1 MKLVVQS
8 GPLAGQELPIDK
20 PVLVLGRGAGC
31 DILLEDQEASR
42 RHAEMHFTGGQVSIV
57 DAGSMNG
64 TFVNGMRIQGM
75 QALLPGD
82 EIRIGASVLRLQEGV
97 ALAPAAAMDSD
108 LGLAEP
114 PPVVGG
120 GGSKLGLI
128 LGGAAALV
136 ILVIVALAAFLA
148 LRGKGDPATAGGGG
162 FTPTAGQAAP
172 SSTPVLAPSPPP
184 PPLPGGATVTPLVQ
198 LFVTLSPKPGVPTVA
213 ASPVAGGGGAPSQP
227 VGASQSPPF
236 TVKWSPGRYE
246 GWAEGKRMSSDLTI
260 ANVAL
265 AEIRPPY
272 TPYFI
277 VSDPKGQMRQ
287 ADLKDYGGGKGPPA
301 IAKGQTITWTWF
313 GVMEK
318 HEWVRGSVFRYAGY
332 AWAQEFNPDGSLA
345 GSPRVIDEKQLIPF
359 LPKEVPPEMLPT
371 LAATMAATM
380 AAGGMPTGIPTGVPS
395 GVPTG
400 IPTAKP

>member
-1 MKLVVQS
+1 MKLAAQS
-8 GPLAGQELPIDK
+8 GPLAGRELPIDK
-20 PVLVLGRGAGC
+20 PVLVLGRGVGC
-31 DILLEDQEASR
+31 DILLEDHEVSR
-42 RHAEMHFTGGQVSIV
+42 RHAEIRFAGGQVSV
-57 DAGSMNG
+57 ADAGSMNG
-64 TFVNGMRIQGM
+64 TFVNGMRIQGV
-75 QALLPGD
+75 QTLFPGD
-82 EIRIGASVLRLQEGV
+82 EIRVGASSFRLQEGV
-97 ALAPAAAMDSD
+97 TLAPAAAVDSD
-108 LGLAEP
+108 LGMAEP
-114 PPVVGG
+114 SPVVGG
-120 GGSKLGLI
+120 RGSNLGLVLGIAAVLVI
-128 LGGAAALV
+128 LAIAALV
-136 ILVIVALAAFLA
+136 AFLA
-148 LRGKGDPATAGGGG
+148 LRSKGGQVTDGSGAA
-162 FTPTAGQAAP
+162 TPTAVQAAP
-172 SSTPVLAPSPPP
+172 SGTPVLASSTPP

-198 LFVTLSPKPGVPTVA
+198 VFVTLTPKPGVPTVA

-313 GVMEK
+313 GVMDK

-345 GSPRVIDEKQLIPF
+345 GSPRMIDEKQLIPF

-371 LAATMAATM
+371 LAATMAA
-380 AAGGMPTGIPTGVPS
+380 GGMPTGVPTGVPP